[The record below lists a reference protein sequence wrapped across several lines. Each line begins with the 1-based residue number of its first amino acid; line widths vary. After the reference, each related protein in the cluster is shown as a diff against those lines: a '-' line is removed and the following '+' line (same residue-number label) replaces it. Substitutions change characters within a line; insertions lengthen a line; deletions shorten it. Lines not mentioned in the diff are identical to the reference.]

1 MKTKRCNKCGEVKPI
16 TEFYKNRTRKDGLY
30 SNCKECASKYQ
41 KEYRKKYPEM
51 RRRYER
57 ENRKRISEK
66 AREKRLKNPHKYW
79 VSSTLRKHRYKG
91 FKVNISRD
99 ELIEIAKNTTNC
111 YFCDCKLEW
120 GYGKGAS
127 KNSPTLDRIN
137 NEGVLTLKNT
147 QILFRRC
154 NGIKQEKSM
163 QEFIEYCTIISN
175 KFKKNKGS
183 PRRRDPK
190 RK

>member
-1 MKTKRCNKCGEVKPI
+1 MKTKRCSKCGEVKPI
-16 TEFYKNRTRKDGLY
+16 NEFHKNKANKDGHRY
-30 SNCKECASKYQ
+30 SCKICLFEHK
-41 KEYRKKYPEM
+41 
-51 RRRYER
+51 
-57 ENRKRISEK
+57 RKRMS
-66 AREKRLKNPHKYW
+66 KNPYKFW
-79 VSSTLRKHRYKG
+79 VNNTLRKHKHKG

-111 YFCDCKLEW
+111 PFCGCKLEW
-120 GYGKGAS
+120 SYGKGAS

-147 QILFRRC
+147 QILCRRC

-175 KFKKNKGS
+175 KFN
-183 PRRRDPK
+183 
-190 RK
+190 